1 MMVGGMLCLLV
12 FSYVHCTST
21 GTMQIGKN
29 AALNMGPTYG
39 KNDNIGKA
47 RQENCIL
54 IVKWF

>member
-54 IVKWF
+54 IVK